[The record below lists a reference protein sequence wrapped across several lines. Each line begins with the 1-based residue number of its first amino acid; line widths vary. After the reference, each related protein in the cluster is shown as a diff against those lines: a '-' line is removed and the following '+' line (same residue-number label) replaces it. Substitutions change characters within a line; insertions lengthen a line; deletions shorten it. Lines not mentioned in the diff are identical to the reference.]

1 MAYVHY
7 VIAALFF
14 ALALPKIVDSTC
26 PTVKGKVLCVDCTQH
41 YDLSDIKV
49 LVKCEGVENLGVATT
64 EDDGSFKV
72 NLPSDNTKP
81 SSLSCHAK
89 IGAGKVQ
96 LYASRKNQVSQIVKD
111 KEKNSYTISTPL
123 SFLTSCTK
131 NTKCKASNNG
141 LGSSKTV
148 DLPLPPEWGLAPSS
162 FYVPVIPIIGIP

>member
-1 MAYVHY
+1 MAFVQH

-14 ALALPKIVDSTC
+14 AFSLAKIDGSTF

-49 LVKCEGVENLGVATT
+49 LVKCEGARNLAVATT

-81 SSLSCHAK
+81 YSLSCHAK
-89 IGAGKVQ
+89 IGGGKVQ
-96 LYASRKNQVSQIVKD
+96 LYVSRKNQVSQIVKD

-123 SFLTSCTK
+123 SFLTSCPK
-131 NTKCKASNNG
+131 NTKCKTLNG
-141 LGSSKTV
+141 VGSSKTV

-162 FYVPVIPIIGIP
+162 FYVPIIPIIGIP